1 MGGTPIAYIPDMLFG
16 SMKSMHFSDMGGLM
30 ATYNKDEVEG
40 KFEKGKGW
48 VKDKAGEV
56 MGDRSLEAEGEA
68 DRAAGETQETWGK
81 FKRGVSDTVDSVG
94 DAIDDAADRINR

>member
-1 MGGTPIAYIPDMLFG
+1 
-16 SMKSMHFSDMGGLM
+16 MHFSDMGGLM
-30 ATYNKDEVEG
+30 ATYNRDEVEG

-56 MGDRSLEAEGEA
+56 LGDPSLEAEGEA

-81 FKRGVSDTVDSVG
+81 VKRGVSDTVESVG